1 MALSSLDN
9 QLTKKD
15 GKKWGKKIIAH
26 VLSFVVVIVVIQ
38 QTINWWLKR
47 GNLIFTSDWRFL
59 SYTISTFTP
68 SENDSF
74 LVFFFLL
81 FGLLWR
87 REPFYACTRIFMG
100 QHFLKFEMVS
110 LFLYLKTYILI
121 SQLPISLKHHCSI
134 IVGMLEWVWKSTGGK
149 WYCWWYVLCLGCRCV
164 RFA

>member
-1 MALSSLDN
+1 MGKKNNSTCALICCCYCCYPTNN
-9 QLTKKD
+9 QLMIETWKFD
-15 GKKWGKKIIAH
+15 IYFRLEIPVIHYFNIHTIRKW
-26 VLSFVVVIVVIQ
+26 F
-38 QTINWWLKR
+38 
-47 GNLIFTSDWRFL
+47 
-59 SYTISTFTP
+59 ISR
-68 SENDSF
+68 
-74 LVFFFLL
+74 FFFLL